1 MIDFLVSCGVALL
14 SGLGV
19 GSGGLLVVFL
29 TEYREVGQLFAQG
42 VNLIFFIFS
51 SGASTA
57 VNLRSRNI
65 CYGAV
70 TVMSV
75 GGTVGAIVGAL
86 VASLLDPDLLRIGFG
101 AMLLIGGVPSFIK
114 SVKSFIIKKPVETS
128 SPIFCQILPQVFFGI
143 VYWYYK

>member
-29 TEYREVGQLFAQG
+29 TEYRDVSQLFAQG

-57 VNLRSRNI
+57 VNLRTRNI

-86 VASLLDPDLLRIGFG
+86 VASMLDPDLLRIGFG
-101 AMLLIGGVPSFIK
+101 VMLLVGGVPSFIK
-114 SVKSFIIKKPVETS
+114 SVRSFLVPRYAED
-128 SPIFCQILPQVFFGI
+128 P
-143 VYWYYK
+143 

>member
-29 TEYREVGQLFAQG
+29 TEYRDVGQLFAQG

-57 VNLRSRNI
+57 VNLRARNI

-75 GGTVGAIVGAL
+75 GGAIGAIVGAL
-86 VASLLDPDLLRIGFG
+86 VASMLDPDLLRIGFG
-101 AMLLIGGVPSFIK
+101 VMLLVGGVPSFIK
-114 SVKSFIIKKPVETS
+114 SVRSFLVPRYAED
-128 SPIFCQILPQVFFGI
+128 P
-143 VYWYYK
+143 

>member
-70 TVMSV
+70 TVMSI

-86 VASLLDPDLLRIGFG
+86 VASVLDPDLLRIGFG
-101 AMLLIGGVPSFIK
+101 VMLLIGGVPSFIR
-114 SVKSFIIKKPVETS
+114 SVKSFLAKKPVET
-128 SPIFCQILPQVFFGI
+128 F
-143 VYWYYK
+143 

>member
-29 TEYREVGQLFAQG
+29 TEYRDVGQLFAQG

-57 VNLRSRNI
+57 VNLRTRNI

-86 VASLLDPDLLRIGFG
+86 VASMLDPDLLRIGFG
-101 AMLLIGGVPSFIK
+101 VMLLVGGVPSFIK
-114 SVKSFIIKKPVETS
+114 SVSSFLVPRYAED
-128 SPIFCQILPQVFFGI
+128 P
-143 VYWYYK
+143 

>member
-70 TVMSV
+70 TVMSI

-86 VASLLDPDLLRIGFG
+86 VASVLDPDLLRMGFG
-101 AMLLIGGVPSFIK
+101 LMLLIGGIPALWRAIGAMGRKRASTNDNLATR
-114 SVKSFIIKKPVETS
+114 E
-128 SPIFCQILPQVFFGI
+128 
-143 VYWYYK
+143 

>member
-29 TEYREVGQLFAQG
+29 TEYRDVGQLFAQG

-57 VNLRSRNI
+57 VNLRARNI

-70 TVMSV
+70 TVMSI

-86 VASLLDPDLLRIGFG
+86 VASVLDPDLLRIGFG
-101 AMLLIGGVPSFIK
+101 AMLLIGGVPSFIR
-114 SVKSFIIKKPVETS
+114 SVKSFLAKKPVET
-128 SPIFCQILPQVFFGI
+128 F
-143 VYWYYK
+143 

>member
-57 VNLRSRNI
+57 VNLRARNI
-65 CYGAV
+65 CYSAV
-70 TVMSV
+70 TVMSI

-86 VASLLDPDLLRIGFG
+86 VASVLDPDLLRMGFG
-101 AMLLIGGVPSFIK
+101 LMLLIGGIPALWRAIGAMGRKRASTNDNLATR
-114 SVKSFIIKKPVETS
+114 E
-128 SPIFCQILPQVFFGI
+128 
-143 VYWYYK
+143 

>member
-29 TEYREVGQLFAQG
+29 TEYRAVGQLFAQG

-57 VNLRSRNI
+57 VNLRARNI

-70 TVMSV
+70 MVMSI

-86 VASLLDPDLLRIGFG
+86 VASVLDPDLLRIGFG
-101 AMLLIGGVPSFIK
+101 AMLLIGGVPTFIR
-114 SVKSFIIKKPVETS
+114 SVKSFLAKKPVETS
-128 SPIFCQILPQVFFGI
+128 
-143 VYWYYK
+143 

>member
-29 TEYREVGQLFAQG
+29 TEYRGVGQLFAQG

-70 TVMSV
+70 TVMSL
-75 GGTVGAIVGAL
+75 GGTVGAIVGAI
-86 VASLLDPDLLRIGFG
+86 VASVLDPDLLRIGFG
-101 AMLLIGGVPSFIK
+101 LMLLIGGIPSFIK
-114 SVKSFIIKKPVETS
+114 SLKSFLIKKPIEN
-128 SPIFCQILPQVFFGI
+128 P
-143 VYWYYK
+143 

>member
-1 MIDFLVSCGVALL
+1 ML

-29 TEYREVGQLFAQG
+29 TKYREIGQLFAQG

-57 VNLRSRNI
+57 VNLRARNI

-70 TVMSV
+70 TFMSI
-75 GGTVGAIVGAL
+75 GGTIGAIVGAL
-86 VASLLDPDLLRIGFG
+86 VASVLAPDLLRIGFG
-101 AMLLIGGVPSFIK
+101 IMLLIGGIPSFIR
-114 SVKSFIIKKPVETS
+114 SVKAFLVKKTA
-128 SPIFCQILPQVFFGI
+128 
-143 VYWYYK
+143 

>member
-1 MIDFLVSCGVALL
+1 MIDFLVNCGVALL

-57 VNLRSRNI
+57 VNLRARNI

-70 TVMSV
+70 TMMSL
-75 GGTVGAIVGAL
+75 GGAIGAIVGAL
-86 VASLLDPDLLRIGFG
+86 VASVLDPDLLRIGFG

-128 SPIFCQILPQVFFGI
+128 
-143 VYWYYK
+143 

>member
-29 TEYREVGQLFAQG
+29 TEYRAVGQLFAQG

-57 VNLRSRNI
+57 VNLRARNI

-86 VASLLDPDLLRIGFG
+86 VASMLNPDLLRIGFG
-101 AMLLIGGVPSFIK
+101 VMLLVGGVPSFIK
-114 SVKSFIIKKPVETS
+114 SVRSFLVPRYADE
-128 SPIFCQILPQVFFGI
+128 P
-143 VYWYYK
+143 

>member
-29 TEYREVGQLFAQG
+29 TEYRAVGQLFAQG

-57 VNLRSRNI
+57 VNLRARNI

-70 TVMSV
+70 TMMSLGGVV
-75 GGTVGAIVGAL
+75 GATVGALA
-86 VASLLDPDLLRIGFG
+86 ASALDPDLLRIGFG
-101 AMLLIGGVPSFIK
+101 VMLLVGGIPALLR
-114 SVKSFIIKKPVETS
+114 SVREMGKCRAGAS
-128 SPIFCQILPQVFFGI
+128 
-143 VYWYYK
+143 

>member
-1 MIDFLVSCGVALL
+1 MIDFFVSCGVALL

-29 TEYREVGQLFAQG
+29 TEYRDVGQLFAQG

-57 VNLRSRNI
+57 VNLRARNI

-75 GGTVGAIVGAL
+75 GGVIGAIVGAL
-86 VASLLDPDLLRIGFG
+86 VASVLDPDLLRIGFG
-101 AMLLIGGVPSFIK
+101 VMLLVGGVPSFIK
-114 SVKSFIIKKPVETS
+114 SVRSFLIPRYAED
-128 SPIFCQILPQVFFGI
+128 P
-143 VYWYYK
+143 

>member
-1 MIDFLVSCGVALL
+1 MVGNKHVVLEVTMIDFLVSCGVALL

-29 TEYREVGQLFAQG
+29 TKYREIGQLFAQG

-57 VNLRSRNI
+57 VNLRMRNI

-70 TVMSV
+70 SLMSI
-75 GGTVGAIVGAL
+75 GGTIGAIVGAL
-86 VASLLDPDLLRIGFG
+86 IASVLDPDLLRIGFG
-101 AMLLIGGVPSFIK
+101 IMLLIGGVPAFLRAIK
-114 SVKSFIIKKPVETS
+114 SFSKKKGTV
-128 SPIFCQILPQVFFGI
+128 
-143 VYWYYK
+143 

>member
-29 TEYREVGQLFAQG
+29 TEYRAVGQLFAQG

-57 VNLRSRNI
+57 VNLRARNI

-86 VASLLDPDLLRIGFG
+86 VASMLNPDLLRIGFG
-101 AMLLIGGVPSFIK
+101 VMLLVGGVPSFIK
-114 SVKSFIIKKPVETS
+114 SVRSFLVPRYAED
-128 SPIFCQILPQVFFGI
+128 P
-143 VYWYYK
+143 

>member
-29 TEYREVGQLFAQG
+29 TEYRAVGQLFAQG

-57 VNLRSRNI
+57 VNLRARNI

-75 GGTVGAIVGAL
+75 GGTVGSIVGAL
-86 VASLLDPDLLRIGFG
+86 VASMLNPDLLRIGFG
-101 AMLLIGGVPSFIK
+101 AMLLIGGIPSFIR
-114 SVKSFIIKKPVETS
+114 SLKSFLVPRYAED
-128 SPIFCQILPQVFFGI
+128 P
-143 VYWYYK
+143 

>member
-29 TEYREVGQLFAQG
+29 TEYRDVGQLFAQG

-57 VNLRSRNI
+57 VNLRARNI

-70 TVMSV
+70 TLMSL

-86 VASLLDPDLLRIGFG
+86 VASVLDPDLLRIGFG
-101 AMLLIGGVPSFIK
+101 VMLLVGGVPSFIK
-114 SVKSFIIKKPVETS
+114 SVRSFLVPRYAED
-128 SPIFCQILPQVFFGI
+128 P
-143 VYWYYK
+143 

>member
-29 TEYREVGQLFAQG
+29 TEYRDVGQLFAQG

-57 VNLRSRNI
+57 VNLRARNI

-75 GGTVGAIVGAL
+75 GGAIGAIVGAL
-86 VASLLDPDLLRIGFG
+86 VASMLDPDLLRIGFG
-101 AMLLIGGVPSFIK
+101 VMLLVGGVPSFIK
-114 SVKSFIIKKPVETS
+114 SVRSFLAPRYAKDP
-128 SPIFCQILPQVFFGI
+128 
-143 VYWYYK
+143 

>member
-70 TVMSV
+70 TVMSI
-75 GGTVGAIVGAL
+75 GGMVGAIVGAH

-101 AMLLIGGVPSFIK
+101 LMLLIGGIPALWRAIGAMGRKRASTNDNLATR
-114 SVKSFIIKKPVETS
+114 E
-128 SPIFCQILPQVFFGI
+128 
-143 VYWYYK
+143 

>member
-29 TEYREVGQLFAQG
+29 TKYREVGQLFAQG

-57 VNLRSRNI
+57 VNLRARNI
-65 CYGAV
+65 CCGAV
-70 TVMSV
+70 TFMSI
-75 GGTVGAIVGAL
+75 GGTIGAIIGSL
-86 VASLLDPDLLRIGFG
+86 VASVLAPDLLRIGFG
-101 AMLLIGGVPSFIK
+101 LMLLIGGIPALLKAIK
-114 SVKSFIIKKPVETS
+114 AMGSNRAARE
-128 SPIFCQILPQVFFGI
+128 L
-143 VYWYYK
+143 

>member
-29 TEYREVGQLFAQG
+29 TEYRGVVQLFAQG

-57 VNLRSRNI
+57 VNLRARNI
-65 CYGAV
+65 CYG
-70 TVMSV
+70 TVLLLSI
-75 GGTVGAIVGAL
+75 GGTVGAIVGAI
-86 VASLLDPDLLRIGFG
+86 VASILDPDLLRIGFG
-101 AMLLIGGVPSFIK
+101 AMLLIGGIPSFIRSLK
-114 SVKSFIIKKPVETS
+114 AFFDKKPVEN
-128 SPIFCQILPQVFFGI
+128 L
-143 VYWYYK
+143 

>member
-29 TEYREVGQLFAQG
+29 TEYRDVGQLFAQG

-70 TVMSV
+70 TVMSI

-86 VASLLDPDLLRIGFG
+86 VASVLDPDLLRIGFG
-101 AMLLIGGVPSFIK
+101 AMLLIGGIPSFIK
-114 SVKSFIIKKPVETS
+114 SVKSFLAKKPVEIS
-128 SPIFCQILPQVFFGI
+128 
-143 VYWYYK
+143 